1 MAVALVPFS
10 ESKDAIT
17 IGLTAAGVKRAP
29 RELPPAQSTSKPSLL
44 CVRETETSRKFGLYI
59 TYSGHQVHGDTT
71 QSRFSFLFGKGAL
84 GVREGLDVGNR
95 WQLCHPNIRTLQGI
109 LEVK

>member
-44 CVRETETSRKFGLYI
+44 CVRETETSRKFDSILPIAVIRSMVTLPSPVFHSSLERELWMSEKALMLGTDGNFVTL
-59 TYSGHQVHGDTT
+59 TLEP
-71 QSRFSFLFGKGAL
+71 FKGYW
-84 GVREGLDVGNR
+84 R
-95 WQLCHPNIRTLQGI
+95 
-109 LEVK
+109 